1 MFAGIRMTSNQT
13 NGALHGIRV
22 IDLSRILAGP
32 WATQVL
38 ADLGAEVIKIE
49 APNGG
54 DGTRA
59 WGPPFIDGEGSDAA
73 YFTSCNRNKRSVCVD
88 FSKPAGAALITDLV
102 KSADVFVQNFK
113 VGGLDKYG
121 LDAKTLQA
129 LNPKLIYCSISGF
142 GSTGPYATRPGY
154 DFLIQAMGGLMSVT
168 GAPDGTP
175 GAEPMKTGV
184 AICDLFTG
192 LYASNAIQ
200 AALLHRQ
207 QSGQG
212 QHIDCSLLDTQIAML
227 ANQASNWLVGNEVP
241 KRLGNEHPNIVPY
254 KAYEVADGH
263 LIIAVGNDSQFQNLC
278 TVLKLSELGTDE
290 RFSTNPLRV
299 TNRLELDQALMPVLL
314 TWLRNELL
322 DALEAANVPAGPIR
336 RVDEVFNDPH
346 IDARALKVMQTRSD
360 GAQIA
365 SVGFPVQLSQTPAT
379 YRHAPPALGENTED
393 VLKNELN
400 VSNDVMDQL
409 RRDGIIG

>member
-1 MFAGIRMTSNQT
+1 MTSIQST
-13 NGALHGIRV
+13 GALEGIQV

-59 WGPPFIDGEGSDAA
+59 WGPPFVDGEGSDAA
-73 YFTSCNRNKRSVCVD
+73 YFTACNRNKRSVCVD
-88 FSKPAGAALITDLV
+88 FSKPAGAKLVTELV
-102 KSADVFVQNFK
+102 KTADVFVQNFK

-121 LDAKTLQA
+121 LDATTLQA
-129 LNPKLIYCSISGF
+129 INPRLIYCSISGF
-142 GSTGPYATRPGY
+142 GSNGPYASRPGY

-168 GAPDGTP
+168 GAPDGAP

-200 AALLHRQ
+200 AALLYRA
-207 QSGQG
+207 QSGLG

-227 ANQASNWLVGNEVP
+227 ANQASNWLVGNQVP
-241 KRLGNEHPNIVPY
+241 TRLGNEHPNIVPY

-263 LIIAVGNDSQFQNLC
+263 LIIAVGNDGQFKRLC
-278 TVLKLSELGTDE
+278 AVLSLPELASNDQYA
-290 RFSTNPLRV
+290 TNPARV
-299 TNRLELDQALMPVLL
+299 ANRVELDRVLVPALQ
-314 TWLRNELL
+314 TWKRNELI
-322 DALEAANVPAGPIR
+322 DALEAVNVPAGPIR

-346 IDARALKVMQTRSD
+346 VEARELKVTQARSD
-360 GAQIA
+360 GAQI
-365 SVGFPVQLSQTPAT
+365 STVGFPVQLSQTPAT
-379 YRHAPPALGENTED
+379 YRHAPPALGESTED
-393 VLKNELN
+393 LLLNELN
-400 VSNDVMDQL
+400 MSAEAIESL
-409 RRDGIIG
+409 RRDGVIG

>member
-1 MFAGIRMTSNQT
+1 MTSNHAK
-13 NGALHGIRV
+13 GALSGIRV

-59 WGPPFIDGEGSDAA
+59 WGPPFVEGEGSDAA

-88 FSKPAGAALITDLV
+88 FSKPAGADLV
-102 KSADVFVQNFK
+102 TELVKNADVFVQNFK

-129 LNPKLIYCSISGF
+129 INPQLIYCSISGF
-142 GSTGPYATRPGY
+142 GSSGPYALRPGY

-168 GAPDGTP
+168 GAPDGAP

-200 AALLHRQ
+200 AALLHR
-207 QSGQG
+207 SETGQG

-227 ANQASNWLVGNEVP
+227 ANQASNWLVGNQIP
-241 KRLGNEHPNIVPY
+241 TRLGNEHPNIVPY

-263 LIIAVGNDSQFQNLC
+263 LIIAVGNDAQFQRLC
-278 TVLKLSELGTDE
+278 SVLSLPELADDV
-290 RFSTNPLRV
+290 RFATNPSRV
-299 TNRLELDQALMPVLL
+299 SHRSALDQVLMP
-314 TWLRNELL
+314 TLRQWQRDELL
-322 DALEAANVPAGPIR
+322 DALEKSNVPAGPIR
-336 RVDEVFNDPH
+336 QIDEVFNDSH
-346 IDARALKVMQTRSD
+346 VDARALKVSQTRSD
-360 GAQIA
+360 GTQINT
-365 SVGFPVQLSQTPAT
+365 VGFPVHLSETPAT
-379 YRHAPPALGENTED
+379 YRHAPPVLGESTES
-393 VLKNELN
+393 VLNNELGL
-400 VSNDVMDQL
+400 SDEAIERL
-409 RRDGIIG
+409 RRDRVIA